1 MCAYACA
8 CVCGLVR
15 MCMHVCMTMGM
26 YVYGDVYVYVLVLRG
41 CSNTVGSGTVGF
53 SFSVKPY
60 RFLRWS
66 KNHLLQACFWG
77 WTTKAQAHIGL
88 GPHRTRTT
96 DRTRP
101 RRPSSQDRPGPEGQ
115 AHTGA
120 GPKRNSQPPPAGP
133 NRIRATLQ
141 NAKHSSKN
149 NSRKEPP
156 QKSRKISEI
165 APKTVSRRTPNRTP
179 TVFEQPRKLETFEK
193 NEISR
198 SPKKRPRGASKFS
211 QIRTQMRSQEK
222 ARGGAQH
229 TFLLAD
235 EAIATSSMSLPKWL
249 GQGSLTD
256 TGSRPTRIKFD
267 IQCRGAI
274 RVSWHLKILV
284 ASAQVA

>member
-1 MCAYACA
+1 M
-8 CVCGLVR
+8 
-15 MCMHVCMTMGM
+15 
-26 YVYGDVYVYVLVLRG
+26 RG

-53 SFSVKPY
+53 SFSMKPY

-77 WTTKAQAHIGL
+77 WTTKAQAHIRL

-101 RRPSSQDRPGPEGQ
+101 RRPGSQDRPGPEGQ

-149 NSRKEPP
+149 SSRKAPP
-156 QKSRKISEI
+156 QESRKISEI
-165 APKTVSRRTPNRTP
+165 APKKVSRRTPNRTP

-193 NEISR
+193 KRNLAEPQKKASR
-198 SPKKRPRGASKFS
+198 SLEIFTNTYPDEIPGEGPRRRPAHLLVGRRSHCHQQHVSAKMAGARFTD
-211 QIRTQMRSQEK
+211 R
-222 ARGGAQH
+222 H
-229 TFLLAD
+229 WLA
-235 EAIATSSMSLPKWL
+235 ANTN
-249 GQGSLTD
+249 
-256 TGSRPTRIKFD
+256 
-267 IQCRGAI
+267 
-274 RVSWHLKILV
+274 
-284 ASAQVA
+284 